1 MSSNNFHRKKRHRKE
16 YIPEE
21 KYDVDGTLVRNE
33 DAFKKKRWDL
43 KEIVS
48 VSKLL
53 CRWQVIYQY
62 VSKIHSP
69 EKYREAM
76 EEAQKYMKTQ
86 RGTEFLD
93 LGEEDS
99 DRPWT
104 EESDRLF
111 FSRRERGMVS
121 WMIPTGSPIYYEFEG
136 KEFSLSLIN
145 QLDSLICKLGF
156 FIKLKD
162 SINKGKSK
170 TRAKKLSRMDVVRK
184 EGELLRHSLT
194 LFQNFQS
201 KKTANMREKIEENR
215 AALPVTPFASAI
227 VQTLRKHRVLLIAG
241 DTGCGKS
248 TQGSFS
254 LVRNYMSKRWILNC
268 LISTSDFNESGI

>member
-1 MSSNNFHRKKRHRKE
+1 MFPN
-16 YIPEE
+16 Y
-21 KYDVDGTLVRNE
+21 YAGG
-33 DAFKKKRWDL
+33 
-43 KEIVS
+43 
-48 VSKLL
+48 KLFISML
-53 CRWQVIYQY
+53 Q
-62 VSKIHSP
+62 KIHSP

-76 EEAQKYMKTQ
+76 EEAQKYLKTQ
-86 RGTEFLD
+86 RDTEFLD

-136 KEFSLSLIN
+136 KEFSLLLIN
-145 QLDSLICKLGF
+145 HLDSLICKLGF

-184 EGELLRHSLT
+184 EGELLRHSLI

-254 LVRNYMSKRWILNC
+254 LERKYMSKSLILNS
-268 LISTSDFNESGI
+268 LISTPDFNESGI